1 VRIGAKGPA
10 RCVLA
15 AAGIGGATL
24 LRLSLSAKADSR
36 RFYALTAGLAGTWT
50 ASALLTTAV
59 PVWPAFRKSPCVEV
73 ARSAAT
79 GAATF
84 SLFYAVAAIARHHPV
99 LHRSIASVLHYV
111 EEGTTPAVLLTAS
124 VNAVAEEL
132 YFRGALWESAGE
144 YPVASTAFTYTAVTA
159 AAANPVLAVG
169 GAITGV
175 IFGRERARSGG
186 VAAPAIAHVTWS
198 ALMLT
203 CLPPLFRTSAHSQ
216 CGGRSR
222 MRRSASASSRSG
234 DSPQPASVS
243 SRL

>member
-1 VRIGAKGPA
+1 VRTTATGRAGRGRA
-10 RCVLA
+10 GVLA
-15 AAGIGGATL
+15 AAGLGGAVM
-24 LRLSLSAKADSR
+24 LRRSLAAKADSR

-59 PVWPAFRKSPCVEV
+59 PVWPAGRRSPGMEV
-73 ARSAAT
+73 ARPALT

-84 SLFYAVAAIARHHPV
+84 ALFYAAATVARRDPFLRRA
-99 LHRSIASVLHYV
+99 IASVLHYV
-111 EEGTTPAVLLTAS
+111 EAGTTPAVLLTAS

-132 YFRGALWESAGE
+132 FFRGALWDAAG
-144 YPVASTAFTYTAVTA
+144 PSPLASTTLAYTAVTA
-159 AAANPVLAVG
+159 STGNPALAIG

-203 CLPPLFRTSAHSQ
+203 ILPTLFRPAP
-216 CGGRSR
+216 G
-222 MRRSASASSRSG
+222 
-234 DSPQPASVS
+234 PASGQPPKTPGMLS
-243 SRL
+243 S